1 MKRIT
6 IEVPARGLFSPQ
18 RQERVAPA
26 VSSSGYERN
35 TFVVIEYS
43 NDQKELK
50 SKKQ

>member
-6 IEVPARGLFSPQ
+6 IEVPARGSFSPQ

-35 TFVVIEYS
+35 TFVVIEYTD
-43 NDQKELK
+43 N
-50 SKKQ
+50 KQ

>member
-6 IEVPARGLFSPQ
+6 IEVPARGSFSPQ
-18 RQERVAPA
+18 RHERVAPT